1 MAKYESFYDKYSE
14 YANFDFDGFFQS
26 RTDADVLRAINSDSP
41 SEKDM
46 LTMLSPKA
54 LDHIEAMAQKSKRLT
69 EMNFGKTVTLFT
81 PLYLANY
88 CESRCVYCGFN
99 CTNRIQRSMLSAEE
113 VEAEGKAIAEQ
124 GFEHIIILTGEAPKK
139 TPITYIADC
148 AKILKK
154 YVSSICVEIYSA
166 EVEDYKL
173 LIENGVDSF
182 TMFQETYNPELYK
195 TLHLAGIK
203 KDYRYRLD
211 TPERAAAAGM
221 NSVNVGALLGLD
233 NWRKEAFFTALHAKY
248 IQDKYPS
255 TDVAVSLP
263 RIRPHVG
270 DEFIPNSTVRDCDL
284 VQIMTASRI
293 FIPRLGITISTR
305 ETPEFRNNIIGLG
318 VTKMSAGAK
327 TEVGGHSADAK
338 TEPQF
343 DVSDER
349 EIDEV
354 AAAIEARG
362 YQPVY
367 KDWFSARI

>member
-1 MAKYESFYDKYSE
+1 MSFYDKYSE
-14 YANFDFDGFFQS
+14 YKDFDFDGFFDS
-26 RTDADVLRAINSDSP
+26 VTDSDVLRAIGKEHL

-46 LTMLSPKA
+46 LTLLSPKA
-54 LDHIEAMAQKSKRLT
+54 LDHLEAMAQKSKRLT
-69 EMNFGKTVTLFT
+69 EQNFGKTVTLFT

-88 CESRCVYCGFN
+88 CESQCVYCGFN
-99 CTNRIQRSMLSAEE
+99 CMNRIKRSMLSFDE
-113 VEAEGKAIAEQ
+113 VEKEGQAIAEQ
-124 GFEHIIILTGEAPKK
+124 GFEHIIILTGEAPIK
-139 TPITYIADC
+139 TPIKYIAEC

-173 LIENGVDSF
+173 LMENGVDSF

-195 TLHLAGIK
+195 TLHLSGLK

-211 TPERAAAAGM
+211 TPERAAMAGM
-221 NSVNVGALLGLD
+221 NCVNVGALLGLD

-248 IQDKYPS
+248 IQDNYPA

-270 DEFIPNSTVRDCDL
+270 EEFVPNSTVRDCDL

-318 VTKMSAGAK
+318 VTRISAGAK
-327 TEVGGHSADAK
+327 TEVGGHSAEAK

-349 EIDEV
+349 GIEEV
-354 AAAIEARG
+354 ANAIIAKG

-367 KDWFSARI
+367 KDWFSAPLSV